1 MNGFRFERICRT
13 PHSEAYLVVED
24 EDVVGRV
31 DLHFT
36 ASDVYGVL
44 IAERE
49 LDAAAIGALRQEID
63 DELVLTAGTPR
74 DDFSLAVYRG
84 VPIRQ
89 EPFTDADEAGDEDEL

>member
-13 PHSEAYLVVED
+13 PRSEAYLVVEG
-24 EDVVGRV
+24 EDVVARV

-36 ASDVYGVL
+36 DSDVYGVL

-49 LDAAAIGALRQEID
+49 LDDDAIVALRQEID
-63 DELVLTAGTPR
+63 DELVLTSGTRR

-84 VPIRQ
+84 VPVRQ
-89 EPFTDADEAGDEDEL
+89 EPFTDADEAVDEDEL